1 MARLPLAATFASIL
15 IAILAVILWKSGEQ
29 RQIFDVLSGLRVPK
43 FSSTPSRQ
51 SKPDTTAVVLNWSR
65 LPNVIRIA
73 SLLCEN
79 TLDDVIASV
88 VVWNN
93 NPMAL
98 TYEDFSSAGCP
109 PTKLKIHNSPENLYF
124 QARFLACAQSTTE
137 FCFIQDDDY
146 IVWPSVI
153 QSLHARIASSDVRG
167 VHLLPPHEHLS
178 STLQTIVAPPN
189 IHTDFAWLGHGA
201 IIRKSVCAE
210 FLSLLDYLEVNDEQ
224 RKMADNYYT
233 ILSNAFTEKWFDQG
247 YELGGGQPFTVGTEG
262 DLRNQRH
269 IASAT
274 QLLDQLFAGEASP
287 CARGVPYVDC
297 SEDMQAPRLSYAP
310 CMDTAGLFQ
319 TNIQLLPALSAR
331 ASRAA
336 ELTKV
341 AQDNDAALGAEVKE
355 HYLEF
360 APSNAVDGDP
370 ETAFISL
377 YGMLP
382 HFLVLSNAC

>member
-15 IAILAVILWKSGEQ
+15 IAILAVVLWKSGEQ

-79 TLDDVIASV
+79 TLDDVIAS
-88 VVWNN
+88 
-93 NPMAL
+93 
-98 TYEDFSSAGCP
+98 DFASAGCP

-153 QSLHARIASSDVRG
+153 QSLHARIANSDVRG

-210 FLSLLDYLEVNDEQ
+210 FLSLLNYLEVNDEQ

-274 QLLDQLFAGEASP
+274 QMLDQLFAGEASP

-297 SEDMQAPRLSYAP
+297 SENMQAPRLSYAP
-310 CMDTAGLFQ
+310 CKDTACLFQ

-341 AQDNDAALGAEVKE
+341 AQDNDAALGTP
-355 HYLEF
+355 YFPDL
-360 APSNAVDGDP
+360 APGCSCPLVRRGSQRA
-370 ETAFISL
+370 
-377 YGMLP
+377 LP
-382 HFLVLSNAC
+382 RVRALKCCGR

>member
-1 MARLPLAATFASIL
+1 MARLRVAAALTSILVAVLAA
-15 IAILAVILWKSGEQ
+15 VLWKSGEQ
-29 RQIFDVLSGLRVPK
+29 HQIFDVPSGLGFAK
-43 FSSTPSRQ
+43 FSWTSFRQ

-65 LPNVIRIA
+65 LPNVVRIA
-73 SLLCEN
+73 SLLCEHS
-79 TLDDVIASV
+79 LDDAIAS
-88 VVWNN
+88 
-93 NPMAL
+93 
-98 TYEDFSSAGCP
+98 DFAFTGCP
-109 PTKLKIHNSPENLYF
+109 TTKLKIHNSPENLYF

-153 QSLHARIASSDVRG
+153 QSLHARIANSDVRG

-178 STLQTIVAPPN
+178 STLQTVVAPPN

-201 IIRKSVCAE
+201 IIRRSVCTE
-210 FLSLLDYLEVNDEQ
+210 FLSLLEHLKMDDEQ

-233 ILSNAFTEKWFDQG
+233 ILSNTFTEKWFDQG

-274 QLLDQLFAGEASP
+274 QMLDQLFAGETSP

-297 SEDMQAPRLSYAP
+297 SNDVQAPKLSHAP
-310 CMDTAGLFQ
+310 CKDTACLFQ
-319 TNIQLLPALSAR
+319 TNIQLLPAISAQ

-336 ELTKV
+336 ELAKV
-341 AQDNDAALGAEVKE
+341 AQDSDAALGT
-355 HYLEF
+355 
-360 APSNAVDGDP
+360 P
-370 ETAFISL
+370 ISSE
-377 YGMLP
+377 P
-382 HFLVLSNAC
+382 TP